1 MLQSPQSNSPEDVA
15 FRQDLTVAQADLE
28 HTLYIA
34 QADLEHTLYVAQ
46 ADLEHG
52 ISL

>member
-1 MLQSPQSNSPEDVA
+1 MG
-15 FRQDLTVAQADLE
+15 

-46 ADLEHG
+46 ADHPPFVSQLPELQAG
-52 ISL
+52 VILPG